1 MRKLILLLLIIM
13 VSNISCSNKS
23 HITKE
28 NTINENWVILDSK
41 WQPNEEQV
49 KIAMEEIKKFLRNIE
64 NNSDNG
70 YFIVSAEKILNEFPQ
85 YRVQFQGNIKNGKK
99 VIYCNFF
106 HTEESGNEYYDSR
119 WQENLIGV
127 LDGGYWYWQIEYD
140 IETGKCI
147 NFRVNGE
154 S

>member
-28 NTINENWVILDSK
+28 NIINENWAILDSE

-106 HTEESGNEYYDSR
+106 HIQESGNEYYDSR
-119 WQENLIGV
+119 WQENLIEV
-127 LDGGYWYWQIEYD
+127 FDGGYWYWQIEYD

-147 NFRVNGE
+147 NFSVNGE
-154 S
+154 A